1 MKLKDNCNSLTLL
14 CFVYTLLF
22 MHLPHAIEL
31 SHSLSSEIE
40 NASRIAALTSKLK
53 SFSLLYFTSL
63 SVVICASF
71 CPILSSFAFAHL
83 RV

>member
-1 MKLKDNCNSLTLL
+1 MKLKDNSLTLL

-22 MHLPHAIEL
+22 MHHPHAIEL
-31 SHSLSSEIE
+31 SHSLGTEIE

-63 SVVICASF
+63 SVVNCSPF
-71 CPILSSFAFAHL
+71 CPIFSSFAFARLALH
-83 RV
+83 